1 MHMSVSVN
9 ILQAFPI
16 FYQKHY
22 VLDKK
27 KTFKD
32 FRWKKWLFRNK
43 LGGGGNIYFMI
54 SSPGIIGVE
63 KTGVLDEP
71 TINLIRSPRCGIMDN
86 LEIKQD
92 IVDVV
97 KVSFI

>member
-1 MHMSVSVN
+1 
-9 ILQAFPI
+9 
-16 FYQKHY
+16 
-22 VLDKK
+22 
-27 KTFKD
+27 
-32 FRWKKWLFRNK
+32 
-43 LGGGGNIYFMI
+43 MI
-54 SSPGIIGVE
+54 STPEFIGVE